1 MVPLQQ
7 PQTPMLLG
15 LSVVK
20 EIFFQIPELHLWHK
34 NFLTQVKERVE
45 NWHSMGKIGDLF
57 VASVSVC
64 VRVHLH
70 VCVSMCVFI
79 HMCKCVSTCICL
91 RMHLRYFYLQFS
103 ENKLMETY
111 SKFIN
116 NFMQAKSN
124 IQIAKMQLPMF
135 AKFLEVSF

>member
-34 NFLTQVKERVE
+34 NFLAQVKERVE

-57 VASVSVC
+57 VASVSVGVC
-64 VRVHLH
+64 IRAFTHMRVLY
-70 VCVSMCVFI
+70 VCYAVGMC
-79 HMCKCVSTCICL
+79 
-91 RMHLRYFYLQFS
+91 
-103 ENKLMETY
+103 
-111 SKFIN
+111 
-116 NFMQAKSN
+116 
-124 IQIAKMQLPMF
+124 
-135 AKFLEVSF
+135 

>member
-57 VASVSVC
+57 VASVSRMCGVC
-64 VRVHLH
+64 VVKLGCFLSTVFREQTNGDILQIHQQFHAGQKQHSDSQNAAPDVCQISGGRFLFFCTYKKLH
-70 VCVSMCVFI
+70 
-79 HMCKCVSTCICL
+79 
-91 RMHLRYFYLQFS
+91 
-103 ENKLMETY
+103 
-111 SKFIN
+111 
-116 NFMQAKSN
+116 
-124 IQIAKMQLPMF
+124 
-135 AKFLEVSF
+135 FLLLL